1 MFPRALRAFGNRLHE
16 KYKMVS
22 KKSITFFFSHKKK
35 KKIQTHGIYTAL
47 GELKK
52 KEKKRKGTLR
62 VRYRIYIR
70 HLTKFCQFV
79 SFGFW
84 CFCFQ
89 VLSLEFNAVI
99 DDVCGF
105 LSQVTC
111 FAEAGGQHVSGMARA
126 VELLGLRACL
136 AQSTMD
142 AGEGLPASWVT
153 RTTDEC
159 IQVENIF
166 SFFYFFLYSSYNVL
180 ETP

>member
-1 MFPRALRAFGNRLHE
+1 
-16 KYKMVS
+16 MV
-22 KKSITFFFSHKKK
+22 
-35 KKIQTHGIYTAL
+35 
-47 GELKK
+47 
-52 KEKKRKGTLR
+52 
-62 VRYRIYIR
+62 
-70 HLTKFCQFV
+70 
-79 SFGFW
+79 
-84 CFCFQ
+84 
-89 VLSLEFNAVI
+89 

-166 SFFYFFLYSSYNVL
+166 SFFCFFLYSSYNVL
-180 ETP
+180 ETRKSCGFSSDSIFFLYIVK